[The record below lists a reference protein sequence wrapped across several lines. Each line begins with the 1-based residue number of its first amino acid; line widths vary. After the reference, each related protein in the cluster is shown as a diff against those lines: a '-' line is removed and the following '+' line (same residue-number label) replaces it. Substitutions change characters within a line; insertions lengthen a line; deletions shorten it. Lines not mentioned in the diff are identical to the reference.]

1 MTKRIAIVP
10 ARGGSKRIPRKNI
23 RKFAGKP
30 MIAYALETAQKSGL
44 FHKIH
49 VSTEDTEITEIVKS
63 CGLEIDFERPSFLSD
78 DVTPIMP
85 VLKYVLEKYQSI
97 GEFYDE
103 VCLLMAC
110 NPLIEPSDLISASEK
125 FNNHLAASPVLA
137 VSEYPVPIEWAFDMD
152 ERSSQLRPLNKGMFA
167 VSSGD
172 LVAKYF
178 DAGSFSIWPS
188 SIILS
193 STGAGSDEKF
203 IGFKLPKSKC
213 IDIDEEEDWIIAE
226 ALYLARAR

>member
-23 RKFAGKP
+23 REFAGKP
-30 MIAYALETAQKSGL
+30 MIAYALETAQKSCL
-44 FHKIH
+44 FQKIH

-85 VLKYVLEKYQSI
+85 VLKYVLEKYQSV

-110 NPLIEPSDLISASEK
+110 NPLIEPRDLISASNK
-125 FNNHLAASPVLA
+125 FNNHFSASPVLA
-137 VSEYPVPIEWAFDMD
+137 VTEYPVPIEWAYYMD
-152 ERSSQLRPLNKGMFA
+152 EQSSQLRPLNKGMFA
-167 VSSGD
+167 ISSGD

-178 DAGSFSIWPS
+178 DAGAFSIWPS
-188 SIILS
+188 SMILS

-213 IDIDEEEDWIIAE
+213 IDIDEEEDWRIAE
-226 ALYLARAR
+226 ALYLARCR